1 MIWISLII
9 LSAFSSM
16 LWIIIRQAKA
26 NTELLDRNLELIEE
40 REALIRAVSSERNV
54 RAKYDKIRKESNGVF
69 NASTLNKL
77 R

>member
-1 MIWISLII
+1 
-9 LSAFSSM
+9 M